1 MTKSKKFWAAMA
13 VLSLAA
19 MVYSGWSVY
28 GRVMQHFSG
37 DTIEV
42 RPVPM
47 PPPSEDNDGPA
58 AAETKEQQAA
68 QEDRAD
74 RDEDAKAG
82 KPQAAAAKPA
92 ARAEAAKPAPRAEG
106 EKQKAVR
113 TTFEYK
119 DAAAKS
125 VSISGSFTSW
135 KAKRMAKKNGVW
147 RTDVYILPGTYPYHF
162 EVDGKKKTDP
172 GKPKSP
178 LGDSLVTVN

>member
-1 MTKSKKFWAAMA
+1 MA
-13 VLSLAA
+13 VVSLAA

-47 PPPSEDNDGPA
+47 PPPSEE
-58 AAETKEQQAA
+58 AEEARDQQAV
-68 QEDRAD
+68 QEDKAD

-92 ARAEAAKPAPRAEG
+92 AKPEAAKPAPKAEG

-135 KAKRMAKKNGVW
+135 KPKRMAKKNGVW

-162 EVDGKKKTDP
+162 ELDGKKKTDP

-178 LGDSLVTVN
+178 LGDSLVTVD

>member
-1 MTKSKKFWAAMA
+1 MA
-13 VLSLAA
+13 VVSLAA
-19 MVYSGWSVY
+19 MGYSGWSVY

-47 PPPSEDNDGPA
+47 PPPSEDSNETA
-58 AAETKEQQAA
+58 AAASEQQAA
-68 QEDRAD
+68 QEDKAD
-74 RDEDAKAG
+74 REEEAKAG

-92 ARAEAAKPAPRAEG
+92 PKAEAKPAPKAEAAKPAAKAEG
-106 EKQKAVR
+106 GRTKAVR

-119 DAAAKS
+119 DTAARS

-135 KAKRMAKKNGVW
+135 KAKRMTKKEGVW

-162 EVDGKKKTDP
+162 EVDGKKKNDP

-178 LGDSLVTVN
+178 LGDSLITVD